1 VRRLNHISHD
11 PEPAPSAGFRPFR
24 DGPRRWRN
32 VAQLIL
38 AAACWGT
45 GTVVSKQAIAEL
57 PPLTL
62 LPMQLAAS
70 VAVLLVVTRLRGER
84 MAGGREGRLLGRL
97 GLLNPGLAYALSLI
111 GLTEI
116 TASLSVL
123 VWASEPILILVLA
136 AMVLGDR
143 IGPAI
148 VAPSIAAVAGLM
160 LVVFDPGAAGTAF
173 GVALT
178 IAGVV
183 ACAVYTVATRRWL
196 LGADSTFGVVLAQQ
210 AHALALSVVVLVGLA
225 LAGRAV
231 LPGPLT
237 NAGVLSA
244 VASGLLYYALA
255 YSFYLSAL
263 RNVRA
268 SIAAASFY
276 LIPVFG
282 LAGGWL
288 VGERLQPLQWIG
300 AVVVV
305 ASVAIITVRAARP
318 AAEPDERGQP
328 SSAAASTQMAT
339 APSSS
344 IRR

>member
-1 VRRLNHISHD
+1 MTVRL
-11 PEPAPSAGFRPFR
+11 PS
-24 DGPRRWRN
+24 RWRN
-32 VAQLIL
+32 VVLLIL

-62 LPMQLAAS
+62 LPVQLAVS
-70 VAVLLVVTRLRGER
+70 VTVLLVVTRLRGER
-84 MAGGREGRLLGRL
+84 MPAGREGRLLGRL

-123 VWASEPILILVLA
+123 LWASEPILILVLA

-143 IGPAI
+143 LGPAI
-148 VAPSIAAVAGLM
+148 VAPSVVAVAGLL
-160 LVVFDPGAAGTAF
+160 LVVFDPGASGSAF

-183 ACAVYTVATRRWL
+183 ACAVYTVATRKWL
-196 LGADSTFGVVLAQQ
+196 LGTDSTFGVVLAQQ
-210 AHALALSVVVLVGLA
+210 AHALVLSAVVLAGLA
-225 LAGRAV
+225 LAGRAII
-231 LPGPLT
+231 PGQVT
-237 NAGVLSA
+237 SAGLLSA

-288 VGERLQPLQWIG
+288 VGERLQPLQWMG

-305 ASVAIITVRAARP
+305 VSVAAITIRAAQP
-318 AAEPDERGQP
+318 ARADDESHQP
-328 SSAAASTQMAT
+328 SSATDSTQIAS
-339 APSSS
+339 APSASM
-344 IRR
+344 RR